1 MKCDRCDNQATVHLI
16 EIKEGQKIEK
26 HLCETCAVDEG
37 VAVKVQSAPI
47 NELLEKFVLK
57 HSGSSAESDSAA
69 SPLGCDQCGMTY
81 EDFRRNG
88 LLGCPNC
95 YHAFEIALA
104 PLLERAHEGSDQHL
118 GKVPT
123 RAGVDEIRQ
132 QRLLQLRRDL
142 ADAVASE
149 EYEKAANL
157 RDELTQTE
165 AENK

>member
-26 HLCETCAVDEG
+26 HLCEGCAVDEG

-57 HSGSSAESDSAA
+57 HSGGPSESDSAP
-69 SPLGCDQCGMTY
+69 SPLGCDQCGMSY
-81 EDFRRNG
+81 DDFRRNG

-95 YHAFEIALA
+95 YLAFEVALA
-104 PLLERAHEGSDQHL
+104 PLLERAHEGADQHL

-142 ADAVASE
+142 ANAVASE
-149 EYEKAANL
+149 EYEKAAHL
-157 RDELTQTE
+157 RDQLTQTE
-165 AENK
+165 ADNK